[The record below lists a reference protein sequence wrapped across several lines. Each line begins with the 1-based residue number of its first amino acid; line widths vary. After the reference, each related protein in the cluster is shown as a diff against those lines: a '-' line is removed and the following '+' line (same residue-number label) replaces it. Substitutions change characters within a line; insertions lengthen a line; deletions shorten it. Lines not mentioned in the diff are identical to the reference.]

1 MNNEFKCVAIVIS
14 WTVFSFILWM
24 SGYYHKSIIVP
35 VIYTFASYMVVMK
48 TFEII
53 KRGD

>member
-1 MNNEFKCVAIVIS
+1 MNNELKCVAIVIS
-14 WTVFSFILWM
+14 WTVFTFILWM

-53 KRGD
+53 KRGE

>member
-1 MNNEFKCVAIVIS
+1 MNNEFKCIVIVIS
-14 WTVFSFILWM
+14 WTVFTFILWM

-53 KRGD
+53 KRGE